1 MNGRYLSPAIA
12 AAALMAALILFPLS
26 GAAQTPTAVEKTWN
40 PPRTADGQPD
50 MQGFW
55 ANQSKR
61 LATYD
66 IEAAADERHV
76 LFSGNPTDPNS
87 LVVDPADGKI
97 PYQPWARAKRQDV
110 FDHHTDIT

>member
-1 MNGRYLSPAIA
+1 
-12 AAALMAALILFPLS
+12 MAAVMLFPES
-26 GAAQTPTAVEKTWN
+26 GAAQTPAAGERTWN

-76 LFSGNPTDPNS
+76 LFSGNSTDPQS
-87 LVVDPADGKI
+87 LVVNPADGKI

-110 FDHHTDIT
+110 FDNHTDITKWEHVDPRTS